1 MVLVMALLIA
11 PRDAKPGCPVL
22 APGLRERSPMA
33 TLAFSWYEQSPPA
46 LTQSPNALVNP
57 VITGDLGDRELL

>member
-1 MVLVMALLIA
+1 LLVMALLIA

-46 LTQSPNALVNP
+46 LTPSASRPA
-57 VITGDLGDRELL
+57 TGAIQTARIPAR